1 MALSKP
7 ILFSYC
13 LSSCS
18 WRVRIALAHKG
29 IEYDYKSVDLDK
41 NEHFSENFLKLNPNA
56 EVPALV
62 VKEKVL
68 VQSTSILQF
77 LEETVPNPPL
87 LPKDPVLSATV
98 RNIVDIIASGIQPL
112 QNDRVLHYVGQN
124 SSNWAKHWIERG
136 FDSIEHILRK
146 THGKYCVG
154 DSVTLADV
162 CLVPQVFR
170 ARFFNTD
177 MSKFPLIQEICLRL
191 DGLEAFRVS
200 HPFQQPDYP
209 DVT

>member
-1 MALSKP
+1 MSLNKP
-7 ILFSYC
+7 VLFSYF

-29 IEYDYKSVDLDK
+29 IEYDYKAVDLEK
-41 NEHFSENFLKLNPNA
+41 NEQLNEDFLKVNPHGQ
-56 EVPALV
+56 VPALV
-62 VKEKVL
+62 VKENVL
-68 VQSTSILQF
+68 INSTAILEF

-87 LPKDPVLSATV
+87 LPKDPVQSAVV
-98 RNIVDIIASGIQPL
+98 RSIVDAIASGIQPL
-112 QNDRVLHYVGQN
+112 QNDRVLNCVGQN
-124 SSNWAKHWIERG
+124 SSNWAKHWIELG
-136 FDSIEHILRK
+136 FGSIEEILGK

-170 ARFFNTD
+170 ARIFKPD

-191 DGLEAFRVS
+191 EGLVAFRDS
-200 HPFQQPDYP
+200 HPFQQPDCP
-209 DVT
+209 DTL